1 MNNSGNA
8 TNFSFEYVVSLIVVL
23 IVCNLLVKTN
33 PQMNTIIIIV
43 AGLVVGFIT
52 LYIMNNFF
60 PTINRTANNVYQYY
74 LYQWMNN
81 FNNTGYMHIWPPVL
95 AVLIIFIVLLYNRQL
110 G

>member
-23 IVCNLLVKTN
+23 VVCNLLVKTN